1 MDSKTLLISDTTFRD
16 GHQSLLATRLK
27 FEDMEPLAVQMDNV
41 GFESME
47 VWGGATF
54 DTATR
59 FLAEDPWERLR
70 KFKTLMP
77 KTPLSML
84 LRGQS
89 LVGYRA
95 YADDVVDEFINR
107 SALNG
112 IDKFRVFDALNDISN
127 LTRASHAVKNMKK
140 HLQLTLCYSTT
151 DNNGL
156 KGPLYTL
163 KYFLDKA
170 SEFEQLGANSIC
182 IKDMAGL
189 LAPYDAFELVHQL
202 KKKVNLPIQLHT
214 HYTSGL
220 ASMTAMKAVE
230 AGLDILDT
238 ALSPLALRTSQPAAE
253 SMIIAINNGPRNVA
267 IDTNT
272 LLDISDQ
279 LEGIL
284 EKYKHLM
291 VTTKSAVIDP
301 KVLTHQ
307 IPGGMASNLI
317 SQLREANSLDKLDA
331 VLKEIPKT
339 RKDLGSPP
347 LVTPM
352 SQMIGSQSVSNV
364 LFGRYKMVSHQVK
377 EYMKGMYGKP
387 PSKINWDLI
396 TKDQD
401 EENIIDQN
409 SIIKCRPADLIESEL
424 PEASSKIKHITKNN
438 NIEDVLIYALYPTT
452 GEKFLKIKYGLEIP
466 DAQTVSKKED
476 LIKKLH
482 SSENEDT
489 PDKSRSIRSFNVFI
503 NQQFFKVE
511 IDPSNK
517 SVISINKK
525 PNSDSV
531 SNNSNSKNNTGSM
544 ESPMPGLLIKYSVN
558 IGQKVKKGTQIAIL
572 ESMKMENA
580 LPAPITGIIKT
591 LPCEL
596 GSTIAK
602 GDLIAIISPED
613 GK

>member
-1 MDSKTLLISDTTFRD
+1 MNSKTLLISDTTFRD

-27 FEDMEPLAVQMDNV
+27 FEDMEPLASQMDNV

-59 FLAEDPWERLR
+59 FLQEDPWERLR

-95 YADDVVDEFINR
+95 YADDVVDEFVNR

-127 LTRASHAVKNMKK
+127 LTQASRAVKNMEK

-156 KGPLYTL
+156 KGSLYTL

-170 SEFEQLGANSIC
+170 SEFEQLGADSIC

-189 LAPYDAFELVHQL
+189 LAPYDAFELVSEL
-202 KKKVNLPIQLHT
+202 KNKVPLPIQLHT

-220 ASMTAMKAVE
+220 ASMTAMKATE

-253 SMIIAINNGPRNVA
+253 SMITAINNGVRNVD
-267 IDTNT
+267 IDTNA
-272 LLDISDQ
+272 LLNISDQ
-279 LEGIL
+279 LEVIL
-284 EKYKHLM
+284 EKYRHLM
-291 VTTKSAVIDP
+291 ITPKSAVIDP
-301 KVLTHQ
+301 KVLSHQ

-317 SQLREANSLDKLDA
+317 SQLREAHSLDKLDD
-331 VLKEIPKT
+331 VLEEIPKT

-352 SQMIGSQSVSNV
+352 SQMIGSQSVSNI
-364 LFGRYKMVSHQVK
+364 LFGRYKMISQQVK
-377 EYMKGMYGKP
+377 DYMIGMYGTP
-387 PSKINWDLI
+387 PGQINWNLI
-396 TKDQD
+396 TKDQGK
-401 EENIIDQN
+401 ENIIDQK
-409 SIIKCRPADLIESEL
+409 SIITGRPADLIKPEL
-424 PEASSKIKHITKNN
+424 PEASSKIKKIIKDT

-466 DAQTVSKKED
+466 DVTSVLEKED
-476 LIKKLH
+476 LIRKLD
-482 SSENEDT
+482 SPKEVSAPN
-489 PDKSRSIRSFNVFI
+489 KSTSTRAFNVFI

-511 IDPSNK
+511 IDPSDK
-517 SVISINKK
+517 SIISINKK
-525 PNSDSV
+525 PKLDSA
-531 SNNSNSKNNTGSM
+531 SNNSHSKNTTGSLVA
-544 ESPMPGLLIKYSVN
+544 PMPGILIGYSVN
-558 IGQKVKKGTQIAIL
+558 VGQKIQKGSPVAIL
-572 ESMKMENA
+572 EAMKMENS
-580 LPAPITGIIKT
+580 LPAPITGIVKE
-591 LPCEL
+591 LPSES
-596 GSTIAK
+596 GAAVDK

-613 GK
+613 